1 MTNARGRPGLQL
13 RRLVAQVR
21 GADPLRLL
29 GPALNGVTSGL
40 YRGSIEVRLD
50 GGGVTSINELDMDSY
65 IRGVVAGEMPSS
77 WPLEA
82 LKVQAVA
89 ARTYALSDRARRPAP
104 LRPYPDTALPDATA
118 A

>member
-1 MTNARGRPGLQL
+1 MFNFA
-13 RRLVAQVR
+13 ASSIKFR
-21 GADPLRLL
+21 GADPMRLL
-29 GPALNGVTSGL
+29 GPALNSVSSGL

-89 ARTYALSDRARRPAP
+89 ARTYALSTAKSSGSSTSTPTRARRC
-104 LRPYPDTALPDATA
+104 TA